1 MNPDDSSEQPGPDDD
16 VAQRLALLR
25 TREMRVDVVQSVMH
39 RIEAERPRGWL
50 QPVVVAFLLVLGV
63 GFLGTFLVA
72 PNALQAAAGWLKTIV
87 VREEPAP
94 GQPGA
99 PPAVLATAPPSGG
112 PIRHVTLDEA
122 RRSVSFPVSPPQLI
136 PSNFVLAD
144 VTVFQPN
151 PAMPPSQ
158 VFLTYRRPGAAQ
170 PLVITY
176 QAAGTASEVVAPP
189 GATRDL
195 MVGTYRA
202 VYIDDAAA
210 GLRPANG
217 NGPPEQIGRLIVE
230 RPDVVLTATGDRRDG
245 LDASAL
251 ATILASI
258 P

>member
-1 MNPDDSSEQPGPDDD
+1 MNPDAPHEETKPDDD
-16 VAQRLALLR
+16 VERRLALLR
-25 TREMRVDVVQSVMH
+25 TREVRIDVVQSVMH
-39 RIEAERPRGWL
+39 RIAAERPRVRL
-50 QPVVVAFLLVLGV
+50 RLVVVALVAVFGVVLLSTL
-63 GFLGTFLVA
+63 LVA

-99 PPAVLATAPPSGG
+99 PPAVLATAPASSG
-112 PIRHVTLDEA
+112 PIRHTTLDEA
-122 RRSVSFPVSPPQLI
+122 RRAVSFPVAPPQMI
-136 PSNFVLAD
+136 PPGFVLAD
-144 VTVFQPN
+144 VTVFQPT

-195 MVGTYRA
+195 MVGAYRA

-210 GLRPANG
+210 GLRPASG
-217 NGPPEQIGRLIVE
+217 TGTPEQVGRLIVE

-245 LDASAL
+245 LDAAAL
-251 ATILASI
+251 ATILQSI

>member
-1 MNPDDSSEQPGPDDD
+1 MSPDAPSEQPEPDDD
-16 VAQRLALLR
+16 VGQRLALLR
-25 TREMRVDVVQSVMH
+25 LREVRVDVVQLVMH
-39 RIEAERPRGWL
+39 RIDAERPRVRL
-50 QPVVVAFLLVLGV
+50 RLVVALLAVLGV
-63 GFLGTFLVA
+63 VLLGTLLVA
-72 PNALQAAAGWLKTIV
+72 PHALQAAAGWLKTVV

-112 PIRHVTLDEA
+112 PIRHITLDEA
-122 RRSVSFPVSPPQLI
+122 RRAVSFPVVSPQSI
-136 PSNFVLAD
+136 PPGFVLTD

-151 PAMPPSQ
+151 PAMSPSQ

-176 QAAGTASEVVAPP
+176 EAAGTASEVVAPP

-195 MVGTYRA
+195 MVGAYRA

-210 GLRPANG
+210 GLRPATG
-217 NGPPEQIGRLIVE
+217 SGPPEQVGRLIVE
-230 RPDVVLTATGDRRDG
+230 RPDVVLTVTGDRRDG
-245 LDASAL
+245 LDAVAL
-251 ATILASI
+251 AAILESI

>member
-1 MNPDDSSEQPGPDDD
+1 MSPDVPNEQPEPDDD
-16 VAQRLALLR
+16 VARRLALLR
-25 TREMRVDVVQSVMH
+25 AREARVDVVQSVMR
-39 RIEAERPRGWL
+39 RIETERPRVRRR
-50 QPVVVAFLLVLGV
+50 PVGAALLAVLGV
-63 GFLGTFLVA
+63 GLLGTFLVA

-99 PPAVLATAPPSGG
+99 PSAVVATAPPSGG
-112 PIRHVTLDEA
+112 PIRQTTLDEA
-122 RRSVSFPVSPPQLI
+122 RRAVSFPVVPPQSV
-136 PSNFVLAD
+136 PPGFVLAD

-151 PAMPPSQ
+151 PAMPPRQ

-189 GATRDL
+189 GATRDV
-195 MVGTYRA
+195 MVGAYRA
-202 VYIDDAAA
+202 VYIDDTAA
-210 GLRPANG
+210 GLRPASG
-217 NGPPEQIGRLIVE
+217 TGTPEQIGRLIVE

-245 LDASAL
+245 LDTAAL

>member
-1 MNPDDSSEQPGPDDD
+1 MSPDDPSERPGPDD

-25 TREMRVDVVQSVMH
+25 AREARVDVVQSVMR
-39 RIEAERPRGWL
+39 RIETERPRVWL
-50 QPVVVAFLLVLGV
+50 RPVVVVFLLVLGM
-63 GFLGTFLVA
+63 GFFGTFLVA
-72 PNALQAAAGWLKTIV
+72 PNALQAAAAWLKTTI

-99 PPAVLATAPPSGG
+99 PPAVLATAPASSA
-112 PIRHVTLDEA
+112 PIRHITLDEA
-122 RRSVSFPVSPPQLI
+122 RRAVSFPVAPPQSI
-136 PSNFVLAD
+136 PPGFVLAD

-195 MVGTYRA
+195 LVGVYHA
-202 VYIDDAAA
+202 VYIDDTAA

-217 NGPPEQIGRLIVE
+217 AGPPEQVGRLIVE
-230 RPDVVLTATGDRRDG
+230 RPDVVLAATGDRRDG
-245 LDASAL
+245 LDAAAL
-251 ATILASI
+251 ATILQSI

>member
-1 MNPDDSSEQPGPDDD
+1 M
-16 VAQRLALLR
+16 
-25 TREMRVDVVQSVMH
+25 
-39 RIEAERPRGWL
+39 
-50 QPVVVAFLLVLGV
+50 VAFLLVLGV